1 MVLPAVTGA
10 AQQPGEGWHARV
22 QRKVQ
27 GRRFRKVP
35 PSVFRIRRP
44 SEAAVPAAG
53 VSHYPGTPGHGV
65 PPMDTPCG
73 IRADDAGSRL
83 PSTAPA
89 DIVRA
94 GFPGSTQ
101 FEVTLIMSDVGGI
114 AADRLKSFVE
124 RIERLEEEKRGLQED
139 IKEVYSEAKGTG
151 FDTKI
156 IRQIIRLRKMDKAD
170 RQEQEAI
177 LELYKEALGMVE

>member
-1 MVLPAVTGA
+1 MDA
-10 AQQPGEGWHARV
+10 A
-22 QRKVQ
+22 
-27 GRRFRKVP
+27 
-35 PSVFRIRRP
+35 
-44 SEAAVPAAG
+44 
-53 VSHYPGTPGHGV
+53 
-65 PPMDTPCG
+65 CG

-139 IKEVYSEAKGTG
+139 IKEVYAEAKGHG

-156 IRQIIRLRKMDKAD
+156 LRKVISLRKRESHELA
-170 RQEQEAI
+170 EEEAI
-177 LELYKEALGMVE
+177 LELYMQALGMLPGSEAA